1 MIEYKKQRS
10 SNLFEEKLH
19 RLMCCSPSPPAA
31 LDYAGAAREQGAA
44 NKEAALASGML
55 SNPNIYSPEGTQ
67 TVAYTNDP
75 ATGNPIPT
83 LTKTYS
89 PENQALYNKNINLQ
103 GLMAD
108 LGITGATKAGGV
120 IGENVDFSGAPAM
133 PGDAAATRDSVIN
146 AMMSRVNTDLDR
158 RQDDTNSKL
167 IAAGIRPGT
176 EAYSREMEAIDRTR
190 TDARQQAILAAG
202 AEGQRDFGQD
212 IDRRR
217 QAITEYLAQRQTPLQ
232 EINALRSGS
241 QISPLQFQGY
251 TGATVAPPPI
261 YGAAKDAGAY
271 GTDVYN
277 ANTGMYN
284 AQMRGLFDLGAAVV
298 MEYSDRRLK
307 SNIVRIGTHPLGIG
321 IYEYDIFGKRDVGV
335 MAQELIEV
343 MPEAVMTMP
352 NGYMAVDYGR
362 L

>member
-1 MIEYKKQRS
+1 
-10 SNLFEEKLH
+10 
-19 RLMCCSPSPPAA
+19 MCAPDPPPPP
-31 LDYAGAAREQGAA
+31 DYTGAAVAQGAA
-44 NKEAALASGML
+44 NKEAALATGML
-55 SNPNIYSPEGTQ
+55 SNPNIISPEGTQ
-67 TVAYTNDP
+67 TVSYSNDP
-75 ATGNPIPT
+75 TTGNPIPT

-89 PENQALYNKNINLQ
+89 PENQALYGKNINLQ

-120 IGENVDFSGAPAM
+120 IGENVNFSGAPAM
-133 PGDAAATRDSVIN
+133 PGDAASTRDSVIN
-146 AMMSRVNTDLDR
+146 AMMSRINSDLDEK
-158 RQDDTNSKL
+158 QDNTNSNL

-176 EAYSREMEAIDRTR
+176 EAYSREMRNIEHTR
-190 TDARQQAILAAG
+190 NDARQQAILAGG

-241 QISPLQFQGY
+241 QINPLQFQGY

-277 ANTGMYN
+277 ANVGASN
-284 AQMRGLFDLGAAVV
+284 AMMGGLFGLGSAGIGAYGLMNAKPMVV
-298 MEYSDRRLK
+298 SDRRLK

-321 IYEYDIFGKRDVGV
+321 IYEYDIFGQRDVGV
-335 MAQELIEV
+335 MAQELLEV
-343 MPEAVMTMP
+343 MPEAVITMP
-352 NGYMAVDYGR
+352 SGYMAVDYGR